1 MKRILILL
9 LIGLLGLS
17 CFFVGYCEAASITSL
32 SVENGASGCYAS
44 LTTDEGIWVINW
56 YAKQTYP
63 EDDSDDDYVWV
74 HTSSHPAGTTSVIVN
89 IGWLDGHI
97 KIAEYDIKAEVIF
110 ENANHDPD
118 TAVDSVD
125 AYGPIVDSEWAFGVS
140 GRAELWSQYYD
151 GNNITIDCYTST
163 YNPSKKSWTAF
174 SKFTHSLHLNGNFQ
188 GQKGGTTVTKPL
200 LKNGGTYSASSSD
213 FDDPISF
220 SVGKIG
226 NGQSYK
232 SNAYIRLTVP
242 GIDDDTWHI
251 NHNEEFTDED
261 NR

>member
-118 TAVDSVD
+118 TAVDTVD
-125 AYGPIVDSEWAFGVS
+125 AYEPIVDREWALGVL
-140 GRAELWSQYYD
+140 GEAELWSQSYD
-151 GNNITIDCYTST
+151 GNNITIQCYTSA
-163 YNPSKKSWTAF
+163 YNPSTTSRNVY
-174 SKFTHSLHLNGNFQ
+174 SKFSHTVKLNGKFIQ
-188 GQKGGTTVTKPL
+188 DKPDERTTPSKL
-200 LKNGGTYSASSSD
+200 LIKNGGTYSESASLSEPVGVIRFDETYNSD
-213 FDDPISF
+213 
-220 SVGKIG
+220 
-226 NGQSYK
+226 
-232 SNAYIRLTVP
+232 AYIRLIVS
-242 GIDDDTWHI
+242 GIDDNTWHVR
-251 NHNEEFTDED
+251 HDEDFTVED